1 MVEPASSPAEFSARP
16 AREAADQDG
25 LSRFYPPRRQQ
36 LNHWI
41 GVPAGILLILL
52 AAAAFLFGFFTTW
65 TAIERHGRAVV
76 LKTLPLPLLIAVL
89 CAVIGLTLLVS
100 AARHWRDGI
109 TLLPTGLEIQEGR
122 KTHSVPFESIT
133 RLDSLVN
140 VVKFA
145 TSVVD
150 VRTRAVI
157 EDDQGQKYVI
167 TDLTANAQDLV
178 KRCRAEVL
186 PRLFREAQ
194 KALQQGQKIE
204 FHPDLAA
211 TRQAVLIRNVPYDW
225 RDLTVALKKRRIAL
239 LDKTT
244 RRDLINFPVR
254 KLKNTDIL
262 LALLENPPR

>member
-1 MVEPASSPAEFSARP
+1 MVEPASSPAELSARP
-16 AREAADQDG
+16 ARGFAGQDG
-25 LSRFYPPRRQQ
+25 PGRFYPPRRQQ

-41 GVPAGILLILL
+41 AIPAGILLILL
-52 AAAAFLFGFFTTW
+52 AAAALLYGFFTTW

-76 LKTLPLPLLIAVL
+76 LKTLPLPLLVAVL
-89 CAVIGLTLLVS
+89 CAVIGLTLLIS
-100 AARHWRDGI
+100 TARHWRDGI

-122 KTHSVPFESIT
+122 KTNSVPFESIT

-140 VVKFA
+140 VV
-145 TSVVD
+145 VD
-150 VRTRAVI
+150 VRTQAVI
-157 EDDQGQKYVI
+157 EDDQGRKHVI
-167 TDLTANAQDLV
+167 TDRTTNAQDLV

-194 KALQQGQKIE
+194 KALQQGGKVE

-211 TRQAVLIRNVPYDW
+211 TRQAVLIRNMPYDW

-244 RRDLINFPVR
+244 RRDLISLPVQ
-254 KLKNTDIL
+254 KIKNADIL
-262 LALLENPPR
+262 LALFENPPR